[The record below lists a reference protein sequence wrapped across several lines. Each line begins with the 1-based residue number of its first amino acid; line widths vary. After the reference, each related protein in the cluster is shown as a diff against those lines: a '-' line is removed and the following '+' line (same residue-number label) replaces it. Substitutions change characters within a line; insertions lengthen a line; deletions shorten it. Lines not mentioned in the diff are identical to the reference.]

1 MAKETVRITAD
12 IPQELDAW
20 IEEFKEITG
29 INKNRIL
36 VNALNEY
43 RSKKECPNVSTQKK

>member
-43 RSKKECPNVSTQKK
+43 RSKKECVNIKQQ